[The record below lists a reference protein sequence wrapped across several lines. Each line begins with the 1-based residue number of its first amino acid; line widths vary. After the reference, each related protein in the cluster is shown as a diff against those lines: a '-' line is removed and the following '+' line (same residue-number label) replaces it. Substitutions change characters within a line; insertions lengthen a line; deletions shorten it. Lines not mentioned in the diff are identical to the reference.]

1 MKKKYLDPEFE
12 LIKLQL
18 SNRLLAI
25 SDSNKTGEG
34 DVGDVPINLGDE
46 L

>member
-1 MKKKYLDPEFE
+1 MKKKYIDPEFE

-34 DVGDVPINLGDE
+34 DVGDVPIELGDG

>member
-25 SDSNKTGEG
+25 SDANKTGEG
-34 DVGDVPINLGDE
+34 DVGDVPIDLGDD